1 MERLSHTVK
10 AVIFDMDGTL
20 FDTERISSE
29 AWVEAGCA
37 LGDPMPM
44 SLIDSFRGKNDE
56 GISQAMRTHF
66 TREEQIEK
74 AWDVRYRHA
83 MDLIDQNGVPV
94 KAGLHECLQALKD
107 MGIRKCVAT
116 SSSRER
122 ALKLCSMAAV
132 DKEMEFI
139 LCGNEVTRGR
149 PAPDMYQIAC
159 KKLSLP
165 PAQCLVVEDSFNG
178 VRSAFAAGCP
188 VVMIPDMDPP
198 DSEIRSMCHAVLES
212 LHELPGLLG

>member
-74 AWDVRYRHA
+74 AWDVRNRHA
-83 MDLIDQNGVPV
+83 MDLIDR
-94 KAGLHECLQALKD
+94 
-107 MGIRKCVAT
+107 I
-116 SSSRER
+116 
-122 ALKLCSMAAV
+122 
-132 DKEMEFI
+132 
-139 LCGNEVTRGR
+139 
-149 PAPDMYQIAC
+149 
-159 KKLSLP
+159 SL
-165 PAQCLVVEDSFNG
+165 
-178 VRSAFAAGCP
+178 
-188 VVMIPDMDPP
+188 MD
-198 DSEIRSMCHAVLES
+198 
-212 LHELPGLLG
+212 